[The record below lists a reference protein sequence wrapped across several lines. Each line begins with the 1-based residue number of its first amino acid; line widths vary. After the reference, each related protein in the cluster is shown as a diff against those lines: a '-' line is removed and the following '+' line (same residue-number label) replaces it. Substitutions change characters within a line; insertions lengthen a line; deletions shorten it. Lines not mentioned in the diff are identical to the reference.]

1 MFIYNNS
8 KLELFK
14 VFLIYILILLMVSK
28 YFYIRI
34 ISVIKNKR
42 KDDVNENKNFE

>member
-1 MFIYNNS
+1 
-8 KLELFK
+8 
-14 VFLIYILILLMVSK
+14 MVSK

>member
-1 MFIYNNS
+1 M
-8 KLELFK
+8 
-14 VFLIYILILLMVSK
+14 VFK

>member
-1 MFIYNNS
+1 MV
-8 KLELFK
+8 FK
-14 VFLIYILILLMVSK
+14 YL
-28 YFYIRI
+28 YIRI